1 MMEIKTARIIVG
13 IVDVIFV
20 CFAIFR
26 GIMFWTAIPAN
37 INILSAAGGAYHN
50 PSIVDDLFFILSLFL
65 PSLLPTI
72 LAPVIPLIS
81 GLALSVCLVIACA
94 VYFFKTAFRGAF
106 NAKRKYI
113 LLVLL
118 FVMLAFWVY
127 VIFGLGVSK
136 ITTYFCAIALINITL
151 LIYDCLCP
159 DLEEDNKEA

>member
-1 MMEIKTARIIVG
+1 MEIKTARIIVG

-26 GIMFWTAIPAN
+26 GIMFWVTIPAN

-50 PSIVDDLFFILSLFL
+50 PFIVDDLFFILSLFL
-65 PSLLPTI
+65 PVVLPAI
-72 LAPVIPLIS
+72 LAPVILLIS
-81 GLALSVCLVIACA
+81 GLVLSVCLVIACA

-118 FVMLAFWVY
+118 FAMLAFWIY
-127 VIFGLGVSK
+127 VILGLGVWK
-136 ITTYFCAIALINITL
+136 LTTYFCAITSINIAL
-151 LIYDCLCP
+151 LLYDYLCP
-159 DLEEDNKEA
+159 DLGEENKNA